1 MAARR
6 RRHGPGTD
14 GGAVLIGHLIVSL
27 LLPLSIGAGER
38 DGASAPVVATHAA
51 GDEIGA
57 RVETGS
63 GTTPSADGGASTGS
77 GAPACQWLTAVI
89 YGLPVV
95 DIDLAG
101 DGVLRRNHPVFG
113 HRQHGI
119 QEICDGVPRR
129 FAWVDERAPTAAEL
143 TSGSLA
149 EVRRRLPT
157 PRLATSPEAIA
168 FVNLETWLG
177 VATLGSLSA
186 GVEADGHHAR
196 VTATP
201 VMVDYLSSHGDIRC
215 APSPPRLSC
224 AITVD
229 RRGQTL
235 AITARVTWAITY
247 SSSVGDGRL
256 NPLTTESVMMLPVDE
271 IQTVSR

>member
-1 MAARR
+1 M
-6 RRHGPGTD
+6 
-14 GGAVLIGHLIVSL
+14 LIGHLLVAL

-57 RVETGS
+57 RIETDS
-63 GTTPSADGGASTGS
+63 GTTPSADGGGSSGS

-113 HRQHGI
+113 HRQYGI
-119 QEICDGVPRR
+119 QEVCDEVPRR

-149 EVRRRLPT
+149 EVRRR
-157 PRLATSPEAIA
+157 
-168 FVNLETWLG
+168 
-177 VATLGSLSA
+177 
-186 GVEADGHHAR
+186 
-196 VTATP
+196 
-201 VMVDYLSSHGDIRC
+201 
-215 APSPPRLSC
+215 
-224 AITVD
+224 
-229 RRGQTL
+229 
-235 AITARVTWAITY
+235 
-247 SSSVGDGRL
+247 
-256 NPLTTESVMMLPVDE
+256 
-271 IQTVSR
+271 

>member
-1 MAARR
+1 M
-6 RRHGPGTD
+6 
-14 GGAVLIGHLIVSL
+14 LIGHLLVAL

-38 DGASAPVVATHAA
+38 DGASAPVVETHAA
-51 GDEIGA
+51 GDEIGS
-57 RVETGS
+57 RIETDS
-63 GTTPSADGGASTGS
+63 GTTPSADGGGSTGS
-77 GAPACQWLTAVI
+77 GTPTCQWLTAVI

-168 FVNLETWLG
+168 FVNLDTWLG
-177 VATLGSLSA
+177 VAELGSLSA

-201 VMVDYLSSHGDIRC
+201 VTVDYLSSHGDIRC
-215 APSPPRLSC
+215 APGPPRPGCALS
-224 AITVD
+224 IE
-229 RRGQTL
+229 RRGVSL
-235 AITARVTWAITY
+235 LITARVTWAITY

-256 NPLTTESVMMLPVDE
+256 DPLTTESVTMLPVEE
-271 IQTVSR
+271 IQTISR